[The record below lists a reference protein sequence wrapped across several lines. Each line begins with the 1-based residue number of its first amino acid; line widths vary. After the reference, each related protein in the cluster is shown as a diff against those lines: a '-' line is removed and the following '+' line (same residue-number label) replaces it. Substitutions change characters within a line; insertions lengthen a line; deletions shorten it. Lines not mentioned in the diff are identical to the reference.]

1 MPIVTTI
8 DTDAKLVHHR
18 VEGVL
23 TLKDSLEAI
32 DRLFNNPEFRP
43 EMDILLEISP
53 GATSGLTSMEVVKVL
68 EALRHVGE
76 RRGTGRSV
84 AVAPYDADFG
94 LVRVL
99 TERLEDG
106 TRATRVFKSLEQ
118 AKAWL
123 AAE

>member
-1 MPIVTTI
+1 MPIITTI
-8 DTDAKLVHHR
+8 DADAKLVHHR

-23 TLKDSLEAI
+23 TLKDSLAAI

-53 GATSGLTSMEVVKVL
+53 GATSGLNSMEAIKVL
-68 EALRHVGE
+68 EALRAVGE

-84 AVAPYDADFG
+84 AVAPHDADFG
-94 LVRVL
+94 LMRVL
-99 TERLEDG
+99 TDRLEGG
-106 TRATRVFKSLEQ
+106 TRPTRVFKSLEE

>member
-1 MPIVTTI
+1 MPIITSI
-8 DTDAKLVHHR
+8 DTEAKLVHHR

-23 TLKDSLEAI
+23 TLEDSLEAI
-32 DRLFNNPEFRP
+32 QRLFNNPEFQP

-53 GATSGLTSMEVVKVL
+53 GATSGLNSMEAVKVL
-68 EALRHVGE
+68 EALRAMGE

-94 LVRVL
+94 LMRVL
-99 TERLEDG
+99 TERLESG
-106 TRATRVFKSLEQ
+106 TRPVRVFKSLEE